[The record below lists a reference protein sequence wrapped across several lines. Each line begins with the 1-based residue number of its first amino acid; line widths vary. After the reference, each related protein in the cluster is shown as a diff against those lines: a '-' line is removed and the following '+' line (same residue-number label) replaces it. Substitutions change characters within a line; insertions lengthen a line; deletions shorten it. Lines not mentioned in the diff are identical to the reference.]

1 MTEKKRR
8 ERASVSTTGMRPSAQ
23 RTVGRRHRSAFKVTK
38 RSDIATTTQ
47 GAKKKYPF
55 FCERCFTD
63 PQTGVAS
70 GVTQSRNV
78 RSRYRCSMCPA
89 IHINSRSWLRSSSTH
104 EPSDPPPRVVF
115 FTSLWPSR
123 VAGNRNDG
131 QALIGNAVTSKTEEL
146 RLYVFRVRK
155 KKHHTWK
162 AEKKRNNTIRGAI
175 KAGQPALNTPESA
188 SLLLPLPEGLFVA
201 LGSPTRRPVRV
212 ESRPDKSSAL
222 PKVERVDPSPFGT

>member
-1 MTEKKRR
+1 MF
-8 ERASVSTTGMRPSAQ
+8 STTGMRPSAQ
-23 RTVGRRHRSAFKVTK
+23 RTVGRRHRSAFEVTK

-47 GAKKKYPF
+47 GAKKNIF

-115 FTSLWPSR
+115 FHKFVAESRRWQQKRRTSPDRTMLWP
-123 VAGNRNDG
+123 A
-131 QALIGNAVTSKTEEL
+131 
-146 RLYVFRVRK
+146 
-155 KKHHTWK
+155 
-162 AEKKRNNTIRGAI
+162 
-175 KAGQPALNTPESA
+175 
-188 SLLLPLPEGLFVA
+188 
-201 LGSPTRRPVRV
+201 RPKICV
-212 ESRPDKSSAL
+212 
-222 PKVERVDPSPFGT
+222 